1 MTSLPPLPFLKK
13 LSSEDKAYPC
23 VTGLIF
29 QPNQHKKPTKFHKA
43 HCINSKSTYRVS
55 IENTL
60 EYSVSRTLRLCKS
73 PSPKPFMEFMG
84 GTLISLKIEST
95 LSLGSSEKWQDLLLP
110 ELWNQSTCIINEFDE
125 EYD

>member
-1 MTSLPPLPFLKK
+1 MCNWPY
-13 LSSEDKAYPC
+13 LSENHSKIYFYFVLLAY
-23 VTGLIF
+23 IF
-29 QPNQHKKPTKFHKA
+29 QPNRHKKPTKSHKA
-43 HCINSKSTYRVS
+43 HCISSKSTYRVS

-95 LSLGSSEKWQDLLLP
+95 LSLESSEKWQDLLVP
-110 ELWNQSTCIINEFDE
+110 EL
-125 EYD
+125 